1 MPIFA
6 SNISDKSKTIK
17 KIGKKYLILFKK
29 DHNCHKK
36 HICKRNNT

>member
-29 DHNCHKK
+29 DHYCYKNGVY
-36 HICKRNNT
+36 KRNNT